1 MNKAYEEL
9 ADAVVIQAVEDIRK
23 GNKYAE
29 DARRFMKSD
38 WFSLFSNIDGRTI
51 LKRLD
56 KEIANKRKKKMT
68 AEAM

>member
-9 ADAVVIQAVEDIRK
+9 ADAVVKQAVEDIRK
-23 GNKYAE
+23 NNKYAK

-38 WFSLFSNIDGRTI
+38 WFGLFTNIDGRTI

-56 KEIANKRKKKMT
+56 AEIANKGKKKII
-68 AEAM
+68 AEAI